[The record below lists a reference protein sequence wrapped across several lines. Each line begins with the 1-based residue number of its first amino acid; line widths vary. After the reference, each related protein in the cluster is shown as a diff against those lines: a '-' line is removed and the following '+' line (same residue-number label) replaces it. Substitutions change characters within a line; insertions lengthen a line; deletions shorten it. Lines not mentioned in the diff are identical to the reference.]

1 MGIKGSNKSRTVQQG
16 AGTQN
21 IPNSCVLNHCLLIT
35 KNKERNRSRP
45 GTQSSPPTST
55 CHVLQ
60 KGAGGGPSSTLLIRD
75 SNPGRAL
82 TSYPAPPPHDTQA
95 LPLGRKPPLDAS
107 PPWTQGLRREVA
119 PQQPAPTLQ
128 GTETTAVVQLRS
140 PAQPP
145 TGPVPATGS
154 REGLCTPAGHW
165 GGVDTRGWSQARL
178 CNHSVWK
185 GADRRAVQ
193 VTVTLHCLE
202 GCGGK
207 GVRKSTRRQERAL
220 SWESGNLALG

>member
-60 KGAGGGPSSTLLIRD
+60 KGAGGPILYSAYQGQQSWQGTHVLPS
-75 SNPGRAL
+75 A
-82 TSYPAPPPHDTQA
+82 APPTTH
-95 LPLGRKPPLDAS
+95 KHSPLDAS

-193 VTVTLHCLE
+193 VTVTLHWLE
-202 GCGGK
+202 GFGGK